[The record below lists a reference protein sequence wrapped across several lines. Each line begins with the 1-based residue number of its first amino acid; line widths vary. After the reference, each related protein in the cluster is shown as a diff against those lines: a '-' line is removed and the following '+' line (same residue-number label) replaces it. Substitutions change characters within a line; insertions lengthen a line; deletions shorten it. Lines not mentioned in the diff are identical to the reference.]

1 MSATRV
7 FRLIIGCLILLSVAL
22 TLLHSQLWLWLAGF
36 VGCALVLSA
45 IVDLCPMLSVLN
57 KLGFSDDNL
66 SFQSID
72 AEQAKRLT
80 AEQGTIV
87 IDVREPKE
95 FSALAA
101 LATINI
107 PKGDLHQQDRRLPED
122 KALPVITHCAKGLRA
137 RVAAQS
143 LVALGYQNVY
153 AIRCDLN
160 QVCQVFGRRTQ

>member
-7 FRLIIGCLILLSVAL
+7 FRLIIGCLVLLSITL

-36 VGCALVLSA
+36 VGFALVLSA
-45 IVDLCPMLSVLN
+45 IVDLCPMLGLLN
-57 KLGFSDDNL
+57 KLGFSDDNP

-72 AEQAKRLT
+72 AEQAKIL
-80 AEQGTIV
+80 AAQGAVV

-95 FSALAA
+95 FSTLAA
-101 LATINI
+101 LTTINI
-107 PKGDLHQQDRRLPED
+107 PKGDLTQQDKRLPED

-160 QVCQVFGRRTQ
+160 QVCQVFGKRTQ